1 MVSHDLFGERSHQVA
16 GKSSP
21 LHQRCQ
27 MVGRSPVM
35 QSLYRQIEMISQTDA
50 TVLIQGETGVGKSL
64 AARALHRQSARADGP
79 FVSFSAANLSEDL
92 FESELFG
99 HAKGAFSGAHDHH
112 CGLAFAADGGT
123 LFMDETAELS
133 PVNQGKLLAF
143 LDEKIARP
151 VGAVRGSLVNARIIC
166 ATNQSLRDLADQGRF
181 RQDLF
186 YRLHIF
192 EIHVPSL
199 RERIDDIPLLVAHF
213 LCRFSSKYGKRLDGL
228 TPEVMDRFCAHP
240 WRGNVRELANEME
253 RLVVMTPAGEAI
265 RLDHVSPEIAVGKR
279 NGIHLRS
286 LSETR
291 KPPHFP
297 KENTLEEVRQQA
309 ESEHIVEAL
318 ERYRWNVSAAARELD
333 ISRVGLSRKLKRL
346 GIKRPDR
353 TVAIHG

>member
-1 MVSHDLFGERSHQVA
+1 MVSHDFLGGRSHQVR
-16 GKSSP
+16 GKNSP

-27 MVGRSPVM
+27 MVGRSPAM
-35 QSLYRQIEMISQTDA
+35 QSLYQQIEMISQTDA
-50 TVLIQGETGVGKSL
+50 TVLIQGETGVGKNL
-64 AARALHRQSARADGP
+64 VARALHQQSARADGP

-112 CGLAFAADGGT
+112 CGLVRAADGGS

-133 PVNQGKLLAF
+133 PINQGKLLAF
-143 LDEKIARP
+143 LDDKIARP
-151 VGAVRGSLVNARIIC
+151 VGGVRGSVINVRIIC
-166 ATNQSLRDLADQGRF
+166 STNQSLRDLVDRGRF
-181 RQDLF
+181 RQDLY

-192 EIHVPSL
+192 EIQVPSL
-199 RERIDDIPLLVAHF
+199 KERFDDIPLLVAHF
-213 LCRFSSKYGKRLDGL
+213 LGRYSRKYDKRLDGV
-228 TPEVMDRFCAHP
+228 TPEVMDKLCAHP
-240 WRGNVRELANEME
+240 WTGNVRELANEME

-265 RLDHVSPEIAVGKR
+265 QLEHVSPEIAVGET
-279 NGIHLRS
+279 NGTPLRS
-286 LSETR
+286 LGETR
-291 KPPHFP
+291 QPPHIP

-346 GIKRPDR
+346 GIKRPGS
-353 TVAIHG
+353 TVAIHS